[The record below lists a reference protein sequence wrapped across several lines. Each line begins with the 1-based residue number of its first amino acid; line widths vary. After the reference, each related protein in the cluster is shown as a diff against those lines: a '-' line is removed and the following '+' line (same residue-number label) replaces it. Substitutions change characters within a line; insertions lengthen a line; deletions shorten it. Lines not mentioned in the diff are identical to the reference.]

1 MDGKMGRQRRYT
13 TEEYEEA
20 ISLLERGL
28 GLSKVS
34 KITGIPKS
42 TLYYWRNWI
51 YKPPS
56 TRWMPKPINS
66 LAYVIGVL
74 MGDANLARHG
84 YKYDIELKTMDKPF
98 AETFAKHLSKTLEKP
113 IKKPTWTGPRRG
125 WRAYQS
131 SKAFHQWYQKQTL
144 QTLKPYIE
152 HDKDTVKH
160 FLQGLYDSDGSND
173 RNAAIALAN
182 SNIDLLVYVQYL
194 LKRYFNIDARGPYLT
209 HKKGS
214 IMKIRGKEF
223 IRKKDCFR
231 IVIYK
236 KLHVKKFLTEV
247 GFTIPRK
254 QQGRPKRKM
263 TYHISN
269 LHNNYI
275 ENMNERRRSDSNRG
289 PPG

>member
-1 MDGKMGRQRRYT
+1 MDSIGVDREMPRQRRYT
-13 TEEYEEA
+13 HGEYEKA

-42 TLYYWRNWI
+42 TLYYWRNKI

-56 TRWMPKPINS
+56 TRWMPKPTES
-66 LAYVIGVL
+66 LAYVIGTL

-98 AETFAKHLSKTLEKP
+98 AETFAKHLSKTLGKPYRKPKWTDEK
-113 IKKPTWTGPRRG
+113 RG
-125 WRAYQS
+125 WRAYQTS
-131 SKAFHQWYQKQTL
+131 RAFHQWYQKQTL

-152 HDKDTVKH
+152 HNKNTVKH
-160 FLQGLYDSDGSND
+160 FLQALYDSDGSNCG
-173 RNAAIALAN
+173 NVAITLAN
-182 SNIDLLVYVQYL
+182 SNIELLTYVQYL
-194 LKRYFNIDARGPYLT
+194 LRRYFDIDAKGPYLT

-223 IRKKDCFR
+223 IRKKDCFK
-231 IVIYK
+231 ISVYK
-236 KLHVKKFLTEV
+236 KLHIKKFLTEI

-254 QQGRPKRKM
+254 QQGKPKRK
-263 TYHISN
+263 TTQHI
-269 LHNNYI
+269 
-275 ENMNERRRSDSNRG
+275 
-289 PPG
+289 